1 MNRRCVAELY
11 RIMYIAGGW
20 LDAAAGTAVLH
31 PQPADASRWARARRF
46 SSATRSRV
54 GASMIESSPR
64 LRSARQ
70 ASNRLSVSVATT
82 DKMITVIE
90 PVTGEVLVE
99 HQPGGTG

>member
-1 MNRRCVAELY
+1 
-11 RIMYIAGGW
+11 
-20 LDAAAGTAVLH
+20 
-31 PQPADASRWARARRF
+31 
-46 SSATRSRV
+46 
-54 GASMIESSPR
+54 MIESSPR

-82 DKMITVIE
+82 DKMIMVIE